1 MTFTT
6 THISDRITEI
16 QETIHEGHWADDVTE
31 RLILYRGAVAMMTE
45 IHTLWVRGEY
55 WFSDEELSEMMR
67 TNEEIMSAVQEG
79 AEPDGD
85 WYGALG

>member
-16 QETIHEGHWADDVTE
+16 QETIHEGHWTEDVTE

-45 IHTLWVRGEY
+45 IHTLWVRGEF
-55 WFSDEELSEMMR
+55 WFSDEELEEMMR
-67 TNEEIMSAVQEG
+67 MNEEIMAAVAG
-79 AEPDGD
+79 DANSDGNL
-85 WYGALG
+85 Y